1 MSTENLKVDH
11 HLSECVASLYLASKW
26 LVWLILIATTAT
38 AGALPL
44 GLTCIALACVA
55 WVLEARQSI
64 RDPGNWV
71 LLSCGTALLVLE
83 FVLAPISHTASDHLA
98 ALPLIALFGFYSLY
112 SVFRQPF
119 AFLYAK
125 VQHVPRLRH
134 QHSHWWLVLL
144 SVAALFSLILSPTVQ
159 PWAIA
164 GVALS
169 GFIGHAWL
177 QQVGVG
183 SAWTPA
189 TERKVGEFEFRRV
202 PNTPEDL
209 KPLYE
214 LYVSELM
221 PSLQEGSKFV
231 PTPVEKLVEEKMR
244 ADMPFWPQ
252 IAYFAAYHNGQ
263 LIGTKS
269 CQFDAPG
276 CKLPFEHGHTQPL
289 SLNRLREIG
298 NIVELGKFCVAEKY
312 RMSPEVFAGLLICTT
327 ELAMSR
333 DVTFIVLQSVLR
345 SARIYSK
352 MGFAT
357 MTKEPVANLEHGVKV
372 QLLAK
377 NITAEGQSDNP
388 LMANVQ
394 EHFSQYILCRFVW
407 RQIAR
412 MAISRI
418 THRPVPVSV
427 PTRDLPGLAVFA

>member
-1 MSTENLKVDH
+1 MSTDNLKVDH
-11 HLSECVASLYLASKW
+11 HLSECVASIYLASKW
-26 LVWLILIATTAT
+26 FVWLILIAVAAA

-44 GLTCIALACVA
+44 GLTCIVLALVA
-55 WVLEARQSI
+55 WVLETRQSI

-71 LLSCGTALLVLE
+71 LLACGPVLLVLNFMFVPLNGTAL
-83 FVLAPISHTASDHLA
+83 DHVA

-134 QHSHWWLVLL
+134 HHSHWWLAVL
-144 SVAALFSLILSPTVQ
+144 SVAALLSLILSPTLQ
-159 PWAIA
+159 IWAIA
-164 GVALS
+164 GVALI

-177 QQVGVG
+177 QLVGAG
-183 SAWTPA
+183 SAWKPV
-189 TERKVGEFEFRRV
+189 TERKVGEFEFRRI
-202 PNTPEDL
+202 PTTPEDL

-214 LYVSELM
+214 LYVTELM
-221 PSLQEGSKFV
+221 PSLQEGAKFV
-231 PTPVEKLVEEKMR
+231 PTSVEKLVEEKMR

-252 IAYFAAYHNGQ
+252 IAFFAAYHNGQ

-269 CQFDAPG
+269 CQFDSPG

-298 NIVELGKFCVAEKY
+298 NIVELGKFCVAEQY
-312 RMSPEVFAGLLICTT
+312 RMSPEVFGGLLICTT

-333 DVTFIVLQSVLR
+333 DTTFIVLQSVLR
-345 SARIYSK
+345 SARIYGK
-352 MGFAT
+352 MGFTT

-407 RQIAR
+407 RQILR
-412 MAISRI
+412 MAASRI
-418 THRPVPVSV
+418 TQRQAPVSI
-427 PTRDLPGLAVFA
+427 PTRDLPGLAVFS